1 MTDIKISEHERDPD
15 NQRKRIYSEIARYAV
30 MRWGREEAGERLAF
44 YMETLFGGP
53 VSPDALGIDE
63 LIWLK
68 NSLRETVP
76 VAKRVIL
83 EDFF

>member
-1 MTDIKISEHERDPD
+1 LTDLKTRENERDP
-15 NQRKRIYSEIARYAV
+15 NSQRNRIYSEIAGYAV

-44 YMETLFGGP
+44 YMKTLFGSP

-68 NSLRETVP
+68 NSLKETVP
-76 VAKRVIL
+76 AAKRMIL
-83 EDFF
+83 EDLF